1 MMHGMG
7 KAGWWV
13 AAVLL
18 TGCTAGS
25 APTQRQLQGIVGGEE
40 TTEWPEVVALIL
52 GEGTILCTGTL
63 IAPDVILTAAHCG
76 VVGVPGDVA
85 YFGSSIFEEGEVV
98 EIAAIENHPDY
109 DEENPRHDLAIAFLA
124 EESDVVPAQIDTRS
138 LDSTWTG
145 TTMHAVGFG
154 NEDSYTG
161 ETGGIKRETDV
172 DISGVDTHILYH
184 ETPGQNTCSGDS
196 GGPLFVEEGEG
207 WVQVAVASFVYPI
220 DTHEDY
226 CSGGGGDVRLDTHL
240 EWIEEVVELGLV
252 LQEEDEDDD
261 TDEVSYLEDDD
272 SVGCAASVAPRRR
285 PVGWLAAVL
294 LALGLVG
301 RSISRASWTRRS
313 VGGVRRGPRSGPG
326 TRPCRRP

>member
-7 KAGWWV
+7 RAGWL
-13 AAVLL
+13 AAVMLL
-18 TGCTAGS
+18 TGCTAGP
-25 APTQRQLQGIVGGEE
+25 APMERQLQGIVGGEE

-124 EESDVVPAQIDTRS
+124 EESAVEPAQIDTRS

-172 DISGVDTHILYH
+172 DISGVDTYILYH

-196 GGPLFVEEGEG
+196 GGPLFVEAQGEG
-207 WVQVAVASFVYPI
+207 DDDDSAGEGDDKAWTQVAVASFVYPI
-220 DTHEDY
+220 DTYEDY
-226 CSGGGGDVRLDTHL
+226 CSGGGGDVRLDKHL

-252 LQEEDEDDD
+252 LDEEEEDDD
-261 TDEVSYLEDDD
+261 TEEVSYLEDDD
-272 SVGCAASVAPRRR
+272 SAGCAASVAPRRR
-285 PVGWLAAVL
+285 PVGWLVAAL
-294 LALGLVG
+294 LGLGLVG
-301 RSISRASWTRRS
+301 RSLSRASWTR
-313 VGGVRRGPRSGPG
+313 
-326 TRPCRRP
+326 